1 MDSFYNDGSK
11 EVLIIMRVE
20 VKIDNS
26 CIEPKII
33 VLTASMTEEVSKI
46 IQKLSDNNPQ
56 IITGSKNEKIEVL
69 EQDELIRIYAA
80 NSRVFA
86 VTNSGEYLL
95 RLRLYEAE
103 ERLNPN
109 QFVRI
114 SNSEII
120 NLKKV
125 KSFDL
130 SFAGT
135 ICVELSNGTTT
146 FVSRRY
152 VSKIKK
158 ILGI

>member
-33 VLTASMTEEVSKI
+33 VLAASMTEEVSKV

-69 EQDELIRIYAA
+69 EQNELIRIYAA

>member
-1 MDSFYNDGSK
+1 
-11 EVLIIMRVE
+11 MRVE

>member
-1 MDSFYNDGSK
+1 
-11 EVLIIMRVE
+11 MRVE

-86 VTNSGEYLL
+86 AATSGEYLL

>member
-1 MDSFYNDGSK
+1 
-11 EVLIIMRVE
+11 MRVE
-20 VKIDNS
+20 VKIDSS
-26 CIEPKII
+26 CIEPKIL

-86 VTNSGEYLL
+86 VASSGEYLL

>member
-1 MDSFYNDGSK
+1 
-11 EVLIIMRVE
+11 MRVE

-26 CIEPKII
+26 SIEPKII

-86 VTNSGEYLL
+86 VASSGEYLL

-120 NLKKV
+120 KLKKV

-130 SFAGT
+130 GFAGT